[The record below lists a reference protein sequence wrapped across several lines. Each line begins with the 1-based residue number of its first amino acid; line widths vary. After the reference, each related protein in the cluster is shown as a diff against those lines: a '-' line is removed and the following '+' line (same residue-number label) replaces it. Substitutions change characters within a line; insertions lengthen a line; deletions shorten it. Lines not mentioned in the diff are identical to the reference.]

1 MAAKPRWW
9 RHIPEIRSLLADVPM
24 PVVDRAAIERLF
36 GLRRRQAID
45 LMSRFGG
52 YQAGRTFLITRDQ
65 LLAQLDAVAAG
76 NEYQQEAI
84 RRDRVASSIE
94 SIQRT
99 RQSEAVRIPV
109 SAEVF
114 GSRLQ
119 TLGSDVRLRPGKL
132 EIEFAGAEDLLGK
145 LFGLAQAA
153 LNDYAAFERA
163 AVGNTGDRRLA

>member
-1 MAAKPRWW
+1 M
-9 RHIPEIRSLLADVPM
+9 LADVRL
-24 PVVDRAAIERLF
+24 PVLDRAAIERLF

-45 LMSRFGG
+45 LMNRLGG
-52 YQAGRTFLITRDQ
+52 YQAGRTFLIGRDQ
-65 LLAQLDAVAAG
+65 LLTQLDAIAAG
-76 NEYQQEAI
+76 NVYQQEAV
-84 RRDRVASSIE
+84 RRERVASSIE
-94 SIQRT
+94 RIQRT

-109 SAEVF
+109 SAEGF

-163 AVGNTGDRRLA
+163 ALGNTGDERIPA